1 MRISDWSSDVCSSDL
16 FDSSVVGAQQTRLY
30 IAIVV
35 ADRPVTDLLE
45 IVAHADIGFL
55 QLGDAVLRDLDASA
69 GVQHRVETTI
79 GEQGKNAED
88 RHDDQTGRASCR
100 ERVCQ

>member
-45 IVAHADIGFL
+45 IITHADISFL
-55 QLGDAVLRDLDASA
+55 KLGEAVMRYLDERAD
-69 GVQHRVETTI
+69 VQHRVETTI
-79 GEQGKNAED
+79 CEKVKNTED
-88 RHDDQTGRASCR
+88 RKDYQDFQND
-100 ERVCQ
+100 